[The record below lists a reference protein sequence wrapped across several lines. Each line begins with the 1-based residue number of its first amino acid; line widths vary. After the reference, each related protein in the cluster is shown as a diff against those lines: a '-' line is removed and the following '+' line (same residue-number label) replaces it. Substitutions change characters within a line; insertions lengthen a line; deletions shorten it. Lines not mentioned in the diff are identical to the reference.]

1 MTTRLE
7 TVGGKAHN
15 LTARRGDRTVAALTP
30 DLSCRK
36 KEGEG

>member
-15 LTARRGDRTVAALTP
+15 LTARSGDRTVAAPTTTF
-30 DLSCRK
+30 SSRK
-36 KEGEG
+36 KKGEG

>member
-15 LTARRGDRTVAALTP
+15 LTARSGDRTVAAPTP
-30 DLSCRK
+30 EFSCRK